1 MQGMNG
7 LEKKIDCYKLVTKTF
22 GPEIEQKY
30 L

>member
-1 MQGMNG
+1 MQGING
-7 LEKKIDCYKLVTKTF
+7 LEKKIGWYKLVAETS